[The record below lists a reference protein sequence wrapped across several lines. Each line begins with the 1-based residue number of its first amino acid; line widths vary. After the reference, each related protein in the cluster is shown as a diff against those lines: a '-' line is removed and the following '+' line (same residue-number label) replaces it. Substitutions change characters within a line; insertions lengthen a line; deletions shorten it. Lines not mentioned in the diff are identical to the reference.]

1 MCACELMG
9 RAESEACLRGIDN
22 EDGGSW
28 SRESLLDSGGLLRSE
43 SLKEVKEGDDG
54 SRRLVVFEESRPPAL
69 LVSLRNLVAA
79 IVSA

>member
-1 MCACELMG
+1 MG

-28 SRESLLDSGGLLRSE
+28 GCRENLLYSGGLLRSE

-54 SRRLVVFEESRPPAL
+54 SRRLTVFEESRPPAL
-69 LVSLRNLVAA
+69 WVSLRNLVAA

>member
-1 MCACELMG
+1 MG

-22 EDGGSW
+22 EDGGSCG

-54 SRRLVVFEESRPPAL
+54 TRRLTVFEETSPPAL
-69 LVSLRNLVAA
+69 WVSLRNLVAA
-79 IVSA
+79 MVSA